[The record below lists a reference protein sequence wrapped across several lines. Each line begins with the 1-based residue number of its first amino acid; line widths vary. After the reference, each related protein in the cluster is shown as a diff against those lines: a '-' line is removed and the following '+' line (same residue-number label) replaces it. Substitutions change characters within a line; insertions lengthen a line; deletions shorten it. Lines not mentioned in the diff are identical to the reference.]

1 MLKINSGED
10 MSDIE
15 VKDKDNIEIDIVETK
30 TINLARA
37 SIESQIAALELELVK
52 LKNYLA
58 LLDQV

>member
-1 MLKINSGED
+1 